1 MSEVVQRTLAGD
13 ELAIDDDRLTDRATT
28 LVACGECGEVLFRY
42 ERHDHP
48 HDVFAESDCDSDGD
62 DDGDDED
69 EPERVGAVYD
79 ITLEYTTTYRFRV
92 PAYSEHE
99 AKERAQDLKLDAR
112 PADAYL
118 VHTDEREVK
127 EIMSDDDLLPDD
139 FDIYDGTPVWEVYGD
154 DE

>member
-1 MSEVVQRTLAGD
+1 MSDAVQRTLAGD
-13 ELAIDDDRLTDRATT
+13 ELAIDDDRLNDRPTT
-28 LVACGECGEVLFRY
+28 LVTCPDCGEVLFRY

-48 HDVFAESDCDSDGD
+48 HDVFAEP
-62 DDGDDED
+62 DDGGDGGDGGDED
-69 EPERVGAVYD
+69 EPERIGAVYD

-99 AKERAQDLKLDAR
+99 AKERARDLQLDAR

-127 EIMSDDDLLPDD
+127 EILSDDDLLPDD
-139 FDIYDGTPVWEVYGD
+139 FDVYDGTPVWEVYGD